1 MKGLRFVVPIL
12 GFLLVSGAAAS
23 AQSPQPPDRAQYVP
37 HVPDPVLTEM
47 ENADKKA
54 LAEAEAKT
62 QAIVDQQKALEKKER
77 EERKDF
83 RVDLSGLAK
92 PSSPEAFKTQ
102 AWHFPPVP
110 QYLTGTCWSFST
122 NSFLESEVYR
132 LTKRKVKLSEMWTV
146 YYEYLEKAKRYVET
160 RGNSVFD
167 EGSEAEALPAIWK
180 EYGIVPE
187 SAYPGVC
194 SPDGRYDHTQMV
206 KEMKAYLEYCKD
218 HNYWDEGLILDSLK
232 LILNRTMGLPPE
244 KVTWEGRTCTPKQ
257 FLADVL
263 KLNMDDYVSLIST
276 ESIPFYTRGELKVED
291 NWRHDATY
299 INVPLDVWYDTIVK
313 AAKAGSTV
321 AIGGDVSEPG
331 YDGYQK
337 VAVVPSFD
345 IPKALINQDARE
357 MRIDNETTT
366 DDHGIQIVG
375 YMRLGQDDWFLIKDS
390 ARAARKAP
398 PEGYLY
404 YRGDYV
410 KLKMLSY
417 MVHKDFAK
425 EILAKVAAPAP
436 AAPAK

>member
-1 MKGLRFVVPIL
+1 MKGLSLF
-12 GFLLVSGAAAS
+12 AAALGLS
-23 AQSPQPPDRAQYVP
+23 LACSPAMLAQSPQPPDRAQYVP
-37 HVPDPVLTEM
+37 HVPDPVLSEM
-47 ENADKKA
+47 EKADKKA
-54 LAEAEAKT
+54 VADAEAKT
-62 QAIVDQQKALEKKER
+62 EAIVGQQKAEQKKER

-83 RVDLSGLAK
+83 RVDLSGLQK
-92 PSSPEAFKTQ
+92 PASPEAFKIQ

-122 NSFLESEVYR
+122 NSYFESEVYR
-132 LTKRKVKLSEMWTV
+132 LSKQKVKLSEMWTV
-146 YYEYLEKAKRYVET
+146 YHEYLEKAKRYVET
-160 RGNSVFD
+160 RGGSLFD
-167 EGSEAEALPAIWK
+167 EGSEAEALPLIWK

-194 SPDGRYDHTQMV
+194 SADGRYDHTQMV

-218 HNYWDEGLILDSLK
+218 NNYWDEALILDSLK
-232 LILNRTMGLPPE
+232 LILNRTMGVPPE
-244 KVTWEGRTCTPKQ
+244 KFTWEGRSYTPKQ

-263 KLNMDDYVSLIST
+263 KLDMDDYVSLIST
-276 ESIPFYTRGELKVED
+276 ESMPYYTRGELKVED

-299 INVPLDVWYDTIVK
+299 INVPLDVWYDTIVR
-313 AAKAGSTV
+313 AAKAGSSI

-331 YDGYQK
+331 YDGYHK

-345 IPKALINQDARE
+345 IPVARINQDARE

-375 YMRLGQDDWFLIKDS
+375 YMRMGPDDWFLIKDS

-410 KLKMLSY
+410 KLKMLSC

-425 EILAKVAAPAP
+425 EILAKVAAS
-436 AAPAK
+436 APAK

>member
-12 GFLLVSGAAAS
+12 GFLLISGAAVN

-47 ENADKKA
+47 EKADKKA
-54 LAEAEAKT
+54 AADAEAKT
-62 QAIVDQQKALEKKER
+62 QAIVDQQKALEKKAR

-83 RVDLSGLAK
+83 RVDLSGLQK
-92 PSSPEAFKTQ
+92 PASPEAFKIQ

-122 NSFLESEVYR
+122 TSFFESEVQR
-132 LTKRKVKLSEMWTV
+132 LTGQKVKISEMWTV
-146 YYEYLEKAKRYVET
+146 YHEYLDKARRYVET
-160 RGNSVFD
+160 RGESVFD
-167 EGSEAEALPAIWK
+167 EGSESESLPIVWK
-180 EYGIVPE
+180 EYGIVTE
-187 SAYPGVC
+187 EAYPGVL
-194 SPDGRYDHTQMV
+194 SPDGRFDHSQMIR
-206 KEMKAYLEYCKD
+206 EMKDYLAYCKD
-218 HNYWDEGLILDSLK
+218 HNYWDEALILDSLK
-232 LILNRTMGLPPE
+232 LILNRTMGVPPE
-244 KVTWEGRTCTPKQ
+244 KFVWEGRAYTPKQ

-276 ESIPFYTRGELKVED
+276 ESMPYYARGELKVED

-299 INVPLDVWYDTIVK
+299 VNVPLDVWYDTLVK
-313 AAKAGSTV
+313 AAKAGSSI

-337 VAVVPSFD
+337 VAVVPTFD
-345 IPKALINQDARE
+345 IPKARINQDARE

-375 YMRLGQDDWFLIKDS
+375 YMHMGQDDWFLIKDS

-425 EILAKVAAPAP
+425 DILAKMAASAPAE
-436 AAPAK
+436 PAK

>member
-1 MKGLRFVVPIL
+1 MKGLRFLIPVL
-12 GFLLVSGAAAS
+12 GFLLISGAAVH

-54 LAEAEAKT
+54 LADAEAKT
-62 QAIVDQQKALEKKER
+62 QAIVDQQKAEQKKER

-83 RVDLSGLAK
+83 RVDLSGLPK
-92 PSSPEAFKTQ
+92 PASPEAFKIQ

-122 NSFLESEVYR
+122 TSYFESEVHR
-132 LTKRKVKLSEMWTV
+132 LTGQKVKLSEMWTA
-146 YYEYLEKAKRYVET
+146 YHEYLEKAKRYVET
-160 RGNSVFD
+160 RGQSLFD
-167 EGSEAEALPAIWK
+167 EGSESESLPIIWK
-180 EYGIVPE
+180 QYGIVPE
-187 SAYPGVC
+187 SAYVGTC
-194 SPDGRYDHTQMV
+194 SPDGRYDHSQMIR
-206 KEMKAYLEYCKD
+206 EMKDYLEYCKD
-218 HNYWDEGLILDSLK
+218 HNYWDEAQVLGTLK
-232 LILNRTMGLPPE
+232 LILDKTMGAPPE
-244 KVTWEGRTCTPKQ
+244 KVTWEGRTYTPKQ

-263 KLNMDDYVSLIST
+263 KLNMDDYVSVIST
-276 ESIPFYTRGELKVED
+276 ESMPFYARGELKAED

-299 INVPLDVWYDTIVK
+299 VNVPLGVWYDTIVK
-313 AAKAGSTV
+313 AAKAGSSI

-357 MRIDNETTT
+357 LRIDNETTT

-375 YMRLGQDDWFLIKDS
+375 YVKLGGDDWFLVKDS

-425 EILAKVAAPAP
+425 EILAKMAASAPAE
-436 AAPAK
+436 PAK